1 VLSVADTGTG
11 IAEADLP
18 RLFERFHRVEGSR
31 GRTHEGT
38 GIGLALVQE
47 LARLHGGT
55 VAAESELGRGS
66 RFSVRIPFG
75 TAHLPPDQL
84 ETGAPAALTA
94 TRAQAY
100 VEEALR
106 WLPSGGDGPAQADSA
121 ELASAAAIMPPVDG
135 PRPRVL
141 VADDNA
147 DMREYVSR
155 LLGDHYE
162 VVLAS
167 NGEEALRLTRER
179 PVDLVLSDVM
189 MPVLDGF
196 GLLRQLRDQAATER
210 VPVLLLS
217 ARAGEEA
224 RVEGLEAHADDY
236 IVKPFAARELL
247 ARVSGAL
254 HLARVRAEASAAL
267 QESEERYRSLTEA
280 TAQIIWATDSS
291 GRWTT
296 PSPSYERYTGL
307 SWEQY
312 RDGAGPALH
321 PEDLARVKAEWAAIL
336 RRGAAGEMRFRLRR
350 ADGLYRRVVSRAV
363 PLRDPS
369 GGIREWV
376 GTIADVEDQ
385 VQAEER
391 LRQAA
396 KMEAIGRLAGGLAH
410 DFNNQLQGIAGFAA
424 FVDRDPGLSA
434 RTRQDVHEI
443 RKAAERMAGMT
454 HQLLAFSRQQVLVP
468 EVLDLDGAVADSQS
482 LLQRLIGTSIQMVVQ
497 LAPGPKWVQV
507 DRAQLLQVLMN
518 LAINARDAMPTG
530 GELVVRT
537 GTRVSAPEA
546 GATQGPYAA
555 LMVSDSGSGISS
567 EDLPHIFEPFFT
579 TKETGEGT
587 GLGLATVHGIV
598 SHSRGHVW
606 AESRA
611 EGGTTFTVLLPLAQ
625 EPRRRDSLP
634 SRAPGEEA
642 RPATVLVVDDE
653 DIIRAL
659 MKRTLEE
666 AGYEVLLARNGRE
679 ALDSLARHRGAV
691 DLVLSDLV
699 MPVMGG
705 RELANRLRSEYPEL
719 PLVWMSGHPK
729 DAAPLSSSAA
739 SAGLFLQKP
748 VAPDMLVQT
757 VARALERRGARRVR
771 RSGRS
776 TSPPA

>member
-1 VLSVADTGTG
+1 
-11 IAEADLP
+11 
-18 RLFERFHRVEGSR
+18 
-31 GRTHEGT
+31 
-38 GIGLALVQE
+38 
-47 LARLHGGT
+47 
-55 VAAESELGRGS
+55 
-66 RFSVRIPFG
+66 VRIPLG
-75 TAHLPPDQL
+75 NGHLPADQL
-84 ETGAPAALTA
+84 ETGAPATSTA

-106 WLPSGGDGPAQADSA
+106 WLPSSGNGPATAEPAEIVPSA
-121 ELASAAAIMPPVDG
+121 PGVSIADG
-135 PRPRVL
+135 PRRRVL

-147 DMREYVSR
+147 DMREYVGR
-155 LLGDHYE
+155 LLREQYD
-162 VVLAS
+162 VLLAG
-167 NGEEALRLTRER
+167 NGEEALRLARQGQ
-179 PVDLVLSDVM
+179 VDLVLSDVM
-189 MPVLDGF
+189 MPQLDGF
-196 GLLRQLRDQAATER
+196 GLLRQLRRDPETER
-210 VPVLLLS
+210 LPVILLT

-224 RVEGLEAHADDY
+224 KVEGLEARADDY

-247 ARVSGAL
+247 ARVSAAL

-280 TAQIIWATDSS
+280 TSQIIWATDAA
-291 GRWTT
+291 GRWTA

-307 SWEQY
+307 RWEQY
-312 RDGAGPALH
+312 RDGSGPAVH
-321 PEDLARVKAEWAAIL
+321 PDDLPRIKAEWGAIL
-336 RRGAAGEMRFRLRR
+336 RSGAAGEMVFRLRR
-350 ADGLYRRVVSRAV
+350 ADGSYRRVASRTV
-363 PLRDPS
+363 PLRDADRA
-369 GGIREWV
+369 IREWV
-376 GTIADVEDQ
+376 GTITDVEDQ
-385 VQAEER
+385 LLAEER

-434 RTRQDVHEI
+434 RARQDIHEI

-454 HQLLAFSRQQVLVP
+454 HQLLAFSRQQVVVP
-468 EVLDLDGAVADSQS
+468 EVLDLNAAVADSQS
-482 LLQRLIGTSIQMVVQ
+482 LLQRLIGSSIEMVVQ

-518 LAINARDAMPTG
+518 LAINARDAMPSG

-537 GTRVSAPEA
+537 ATRASAPEV
-546 GATQGPYAA
+546 GATDGPYAA
-555 LMVSDSGSGISS
+555 LIVSDSGSGISP

-579 TKETGEGT
+579 TKETGQGT

-606 AESRA
+606 AESRPDK
-611 EGGTTFTVLLPLAQ
+611 GTTFTVLVPLAQ
-625 EPRRRDSLP
+625 EPRRRDAEP
-634 SRAPGEEA
+634 SPVLEDEV

-679 ALDSLARHRGAV
+679 ALDSLARHRGEV

-705 RELANRLRSEYPEL
+705 RELANRLRAEYAGL
-719 PLVWMSGHPK
+719 PAVWMSGHPK
-729 DAAPLSSSAA
+729 DAAPVSSDAA

-748 VAPDMLVQT
+748 IAPEILVET
-757 VARALERRGARRVR
+757 VARALERRGVR
-771 RSGRS
+771 RSGAS
-776 TSPPA
+776 SSPEA